1 MDKVKL
7 CIVSEYDDFNS
18 DRSSALRNVIENGIG
33 LNYDSVY
40 KISSEMGFEDTIKTI
55 EEIQPEAIVT
65 LGESPFNTLTG
76 LKDKVSSVR
85 GKRFQLRGSYKGSCK
100 DVPIYPTFA
109 SGYILRVPTKLDDFA
124 LDIYKAYQHSIGVD
138 EVKEMTPHKIVEN
151 FEDLKTLVGYIKET
165 GICAFDFETKSI
177 VKGVGVHEKG
187 FYATMLSIS
196 FQAGGSYIIPL
207 EHFQSPFNKK
217 EVDAIMGY
225 LGVHIFS
232 NPDIRKVA
240 HNLDFDAHVLANY
253 GVFLKGR
260 IDDTMLMTH
269 LINETESK
277 GLKETTTRYYPKYAG
292 YEDEIHALVKEYKTW
307 ENVPLKPLAAYAAT
321 DTDVSLRLLTT
332 LESELQK
339 DEPSYIIYRNL
350 TMYAFRAIWSAEH
363 RGMDIDYDSL
373 SEGIQYT
380 DDLIKA
386 KERELREHKVVKR
399 YELMKSEHETKKQIE
414 ALRDKIDAYREKRST
429 PTNKEKLK
437 QHKIDLLQEEYDKSK
452 DIKVFTKLE
461 KEKAALQK
469 LIDARNTPTRTEQN
483 YIDQIGDLKSGRV
496 SIYEGISFSSPKQ
509 LEDLFYNSDYGFK
522 FKGVKGTGKDVLESL
537 NDKSGFVEA
546 LLIYRSLQKTQST
559 YLKGIMDRLD
569 DNNRI
574 HTSLLLS
581 GTRSGRLSS
590 QNPNLQNLPRGAKLD
605 DEGLKEAVAWVK
617 KVFKAPDGY
626 TLVQVDYSQAELRII
641 GAFAGDENMIK
652 VYKDDGDIHSSTGA
666 GLIGVPIEEF
676 DKNNP
681 KHKEARSDAKAV
693 NFGFIYG
700 MSAEGFVGY
709 AWSNYRKEY
718 SLPEAE
724 KYRNNFFKTYPK
736 LLKYHDIY
744 VQKAEKFGW
753 VRTLYGRRRR
763 TPDINSDD
771 LFKKGN
777 DERVAINSP
786 IQGSAGE
793 FTIFAIALL
802 KDRLDPRVIF
812 VNTVHDSIIFY
823 VPDDILHESIAD
835 IKYTCENLPNA
846 QYFGKDLPHGMK
858 MKVDVEV
865 SKANWKSVE
874 EYVKPEE

>member
-1 MDKVKL
+1 MDKIAL

-18 DRSSALRNVIENGIG
+18 ERAAALQNVIENG
-33 LNYDSVY
+33 LSLDYDIVHKTSC
-40 KISSEMGFEDTIKTI
+40 EGGFEELISFI
-55 EEIQPEAIVT
+55 EEKQPKAIIT
-65 LGESPFNTLTG
+65 LGEVPFATLTG

-85 GKRFQLRGSYKGSCK
+85 GKKFQIKGSYKGACK
-100 DVPIYPTFA
+100 DIPVYPTFA
-109 SGYILRVPTKLDDFA
+109 SGYILRVPAKLDDFA
-124 LDIYKAYQHSIGVD
+124 LDIYKAYQFSMGID
-138 EVKEMTPHKIVEN
+138 EVKEMTPHKIVET
-151 FEDLKTLVGYIKET
+151 FEDLKTLVGYVKQT
-165 GICAFDFETKSI
+165 KLCAFDFETKSI
-177 VKGVGVHEKG
+177 VKGVGVHESG

-196 FQAGGSYIIPL
+196 FQIGGSYIIPL
-207 EHFQSPFNKK
+207 EHFQSPFSKK
-217 EVDAIMGY
+217 EVDTIMMY
-225 LGVHIFS
+225 LGHHIFS
-232 NPDIRKVA
+232 NPEIRKVA
-240 HNLDFDAHVLANY
+240 HNLDFDAHILANY
-253 GVFLKGR
+253 GVYLKGR

-269 LINETESK
+269 LLNETEKK
-277 GLKETTTRYYPKYAG
+277 GLKETSSRYYPKYAG
-292 YEDEIHALVKEYKTW
+292 YEDEIHALVKEHKTW

-350 TMYAFRAIWSAEH
+350 VMYAFRALWGAEH
-363 RGMDIDYDSL
+363 RGMDIDYEGL
-373 SEGIQYT
+373 QEGIKFT
-380 DDLIKA
+380 DNLINQ
-386 KERELREHKVVKR
+386 KEQELRNHPIVKR
-399 YELMKSEHETKKQIE
+399 FEIKKAEDETNKLI
-414 ALRDKIDAYREKRST
+414 ATYREKLEAHREKR
-429 PTNKEKLK
+429 KEVPEKELVRK
-437 QHKIDLLQEEYDKSK
+437 RKIEDLEWQYSK
-452 DIKVFTKLE
+452 DNDIKTLNKLE
-461 KEKAALQK
+461 KEKEALRK
-469 LIDARNTPTRTEQN
+469 LEDTRLSPTRTEQG
-483 YIDQIGDLKSGRV
+483 YIDKIGDLKSGRV
-496 SIYEGISFSSPKQ
+496 SAYEGISFSSVKQ
-509 LEDLFYNSDYGFK
+509 LEDLLYISPFGFR
-522 FKGVKGTGKDVLESL
+522 FSGIKGTGKEVLESL
-537 NDKSGFVEA
+537 NDDTGFVDK
-546 LLIYRSLQKTQST
+546 LLLYRSLQKTQST
-559 YLKGIMDRLD
+559 YLRGILERLD
-569 DNNRI
+569 HNNRI
-574 HTSLLLS
+574 HTSFLLS

-590 QNPNLQNLPRGAKLD
+590 QNPNLQNIPRGAKME
-605 DEGLKEAVAWVK
+605 DEGLQEAVGLIK
-617 KVFKAPDGY
+617 KVFKAPEGH

-652 VYKDDGDIHSSTGA
+652 VYADDGDIHSSTGA
-666 GLIGVPIEEF
+666 GLIGVPIEKF

-771 LFKKGN
+771 NFKKGN

-786 IQGSAGE
+786 IQGTAGE

-802 KDRLDPRVIF
+802 RDRLDPRVVF

-823 VPDDILHESIAD
+823 VPDEILDEAIKD
-835 IKYTCENLPNA
+835 IKFTCENLPNE

-865 SKANWKSVE
+865 SKENWKSIE
-874 EYVKPEE
+874 EYIPQK